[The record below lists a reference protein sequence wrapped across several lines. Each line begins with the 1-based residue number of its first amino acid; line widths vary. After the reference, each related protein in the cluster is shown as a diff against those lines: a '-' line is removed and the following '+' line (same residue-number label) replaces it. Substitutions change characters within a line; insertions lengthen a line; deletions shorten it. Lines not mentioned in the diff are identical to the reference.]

1 MVIQWDIQ
9 YYIYT
14 HICIYIYV
22 LTKFETYA
30 LVTPQKLDG
39 GM

>member
-14 HICIYIYV
+14 HIYIYV